1 VVDPNSL
8 ICAWQNGRT
17 ERIDYPTGET
27 VSYGYDEGG
36 QVVSVTGLL
45 PGQSPT
51 TYVEDIGYDQY
62 GQRTYIRYGNGVE
75 TEYHYDLV
83 RRWLSSIQTEGSG
96 EVHQDISYSFDAVG
110 NVTAMTN
117 NAGRYRTSQ
126 SYDYDD
132 LYQLTVAQ
140 GHYES
145 RPYTSLDYT
154 GNYRQDFTYDQIGNI
169 TSKVSSSW
177 TNASRPMGAD
187 LNYQLDYQY
196 YEDKPHQ
203 VEIIG
208 NRYYQYDAN
217 GNLVMEREGG
227 HGNVDTGTGYL
238 IEELSDRV
246 SGTAYGWGLDRSGG
260 TVESDVYQRTYLW
273 NEENRLIQSQDNNIT
288 VQYRYNADG
297 ERSHKYSDR
306 GENLYFDS
314 LYSSASTGD
323 IDRMRDSIHIYLG
336 QTRIATR
343 LKMDDSSDYEYSR
356 LNTYYYHSDHLGSA
370 QLVTD
375 YAGEE
380 YEHMEYTPYG
390 ELWLE
395 RNRDGSDL
403 IPFRFTGKE
412 FDTETN
418 LYYYGARYMD
428 PRTSRW
434 ISSDPA
440 GAMLA
445 SPMGDGGKP
454 RQNFSLIESINHY
467 SYVSNNPVKYVD
479 PTGMFVE
486 DADELTKQQDSDHTI
501 GTSDET
507 INDVGCVLTSYTRI
521 AIALSGRE
529 ISLEDANQVAI
540 DNNLYANGNLLS
552 PEAGAELINLLV
564 RDPTKTVVFAGSI
577 TGSDSDI
584 ASQINALESSA
595 LSYYLTAR
603 LDTTNADGSISY
615 LHTVN
620 INGGA
625 VAASDITDMSNA
637 LKIQLNDSSTAN
649 RMWSQGDTRTNDII
663 RVDKFLVYDA
673 IHDIR

>member
-1 VVDPNSL
+1 
-8 ICAWQNGRT
+8 
-17 ERIDYPTGET
+17 
-27 VSYGYDEGG
+27 
-36 QVVSVTGLL
+36 
-45 PGQSPT
+45 
-51 TYVEDIGYDQY
+51 
-62 GQRTYIRYGNGVE
+62 
-75 TEYHYDLV
+75 
-83 RRWLSSIQTEGSG
+83 
-96 EVHQDISYSFDAVG
+96 
-110 NVTAMTN
+110 
-117 NAGRYRTSQ
+117 
-126 SYDYDD
+126 
-132 LYQLTVAQ
+132 
-140 GHYES
+140 
-145 RPYTSLDYT
+145 
-154 GNYRQDFTYDQIGNI
+154 
-169 TSKVSSSW
+169 
-177 TNASRPMGAD
+177 
-187 LNYQLDYQY
+187 
-196 YEDKPHQ
+196 
-203 VEIIG
+203 
-208 NRYYQYDAN
+208 
-217 GNLVMEREGG
+217 MEREGG

-273 NEENRLIQSQDNNIT
+273 NEENRLIQSQDNNLT

-297 ERSHKYSDR
+297 DRSHKYSDR
-306 GENLYFDS
+306 GESLYFDS

-445 SPMGDGGKP
+445 GPMGDDGKP
-454 RQNFSLIESINHY
+454 RSNFSIIESMNHY

-479 PTGMFVE
+479 PTGMYLLQTRRSFNNFHMGSADILWNDIGPINLGISKTPVSQAGCFATAYAREANAWQAFKLEGNGVE
-486 DADELTKQQDSDHTI
+486 ISHNAPVWANNFAATFAPSQNFSSQPGQEDLILRSTRVSLFTGIMGESPTTGFFEGTDTIRAAMQAAINSENPYTIIGVVASASGGIHALNIEGFDQETDMVTVYDTYEGNTTRYQISIDELLNIRTM
-501 GTSDET
+501 
-507 INDVGCVLTSYTRI
+507 
-521 AIALSGRE
+521 
-529 ISLEDANQVAI
+529 
-540 DNNLYANGNLLS
+540 
-552 PEAGAELINLLV
+552 
-564 RDPTKTVVFAGSI
+564 
-577 TGSDSDI
+577 
-584 ASQINALESSA
+584 
-595 LSYYLTAR
+595 
-603 LDTTNADGSISY
+603 
-615 LHTVN
+615 TVN
-620 INGGA
+620 PE
-625 VAASDITDMSNA
+625 D
-637 LKIQLNDSSTAN
+637 
-649 RMWSQGDTRTNDII
+649 
-663 RVDKFLVYDA
+663 
-673 IHDIR
+673 